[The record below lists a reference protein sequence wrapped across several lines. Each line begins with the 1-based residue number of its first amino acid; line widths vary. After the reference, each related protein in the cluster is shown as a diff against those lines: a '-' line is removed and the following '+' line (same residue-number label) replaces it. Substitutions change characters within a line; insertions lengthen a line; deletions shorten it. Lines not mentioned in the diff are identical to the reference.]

1 MLIASARFDLLV
13 DFILS
18 PINHKLFLQFN
29 GRLDH
34 RRLLGWADLGD
45 RARPDSYDREIEEEI
60 FLTSHLF
67 FFFFRFDFT
76 K

>member
-1 MLIASARFDLLV
+1 MLIGSARFDLLV

-18 PINHKLFLQFN
+18 PKLLLQFN
-29 GRLDH
+29 GGLDH

-60 FLTSHLF
+60 FLTSQLF
-67 FFFFRFDFT
+67 FFFF
-76 K
+76 